1 MKIEKAVA
9 LLGALAQG
17 SRLALF
23 RLLVQKG
30 PDGMAAGEIAERL
43 GLAPNAL
50 SFHLKELSN
59 AGLLKSRQ
67 EGRFIYYAP
76 DFKTMN
82 SLLGYLTEN
91 CCEGEP
97 CDVECAPKTA
107 RTEKSS

>member
-1 MKIEKAVA
+1 MKLDTAVT
-9 LLGALAQG
+9 LLDALAQS

-43 GLAPNAL
+43 GVAPNAL

-67 EGRFIYYAP
+67 EGRFIYYSP
-76 DFKTMN
+76 DFKVMGA
-82 SLLGYLTEN
+82 LVGYLTEN
-91 CCEGEP
+91 CCAGSKSADP
-97 CDVECAPKTA
+97 CCPP
-107 RTEKSS
+107 R